1 MSSITFEMISEFDV
15 KNPLYSWSPMSS
27 ATSPNGPLSPFVT
40 TIHIG
45 EILVPSQLITSAD
58 GGGCGAKSGLLK
70 LPYLMLLKFYLKF
83 LCNDLQR
90 TCTWLPFQK

>member
-1 MSSITFEMISEFDV
+1 MSSITFERMSEFDV

-40 TIHIG
+40 TTHIG

-58 GGGCGAKSGLLK
+58 DGGCGANSGLLK
-70 LPYLMLLKFYLKF
+70 LPIIHAFEIF
-83 LCNDLQR
+83 
-90 TCTWLPFQK
+90 F

>member
-1 MSSITFEMISEFDV
+1 
-15 KNPLYSWSPMSS
+15 MSS

-58 GGGCGAKSGLLK
+58 DGGCGANSGLLK
-70 LPYLMLLKFYLKF
+70 LPIIHACEIFSRISLYLSSTYLYLASVSKVANNGV
-83 LCNDLQR
+83 LCF
-90 TCTWLPFQK
+90 TA